1 MSRLLSAVAGWKGYA
16 LVLAIGIALGT
27 GGTWKVRDWMAAEAA
42 LKVAKSDL
50 RAARIVV
57 DRTQGAAQITQDV
70 SATVDQRQAQ
80 TRTVYRT
87 ITERIPVYVPPEID
101 RAYPVPYGFV
111 RLHDAAAVGAA
122 PALPD
127 GTGQPD
133 DAPSGVALSAVAGT
147 VIDNYGQCYA
157 WRDQL
162 IGWQDWYRQQQAAW
176 EAPMR

>member
-1 MSRLLSAVAGWKGYA
+1 MSRLLSALAGWKGYA
-16 LVLAIGIALGT
+16 LVLVIGIALGT

-42 LKVAKSDL
+42 LKAAKADL

-57 DRTQGAAQITQDV
+57 DRTQDAAQITQDV
-70 SATVDQRQAQ
+70 AASVDQRQVE
-80 TRTVYRT
+80 TRTIYRT
-87 ITERIPVYVPPEID
+87 ITERIPVYVTPEID
-101 RAYPVPYGFV
+101 RAYTVPYGFV

-122 PALPD
+122 PTLPD
-127 GTGQPD
+127 GTGQPA
-133 DAPSGVALSAVAGT
+133 DAPSGIALSAVAGT

-176 EAPMR
+176 ETPDD